1 MSYTALDSI
10 QWGGTPKIGVSFGY
24 DSRRAGGDMQ
34 YRIYVTV
41 APLTGASYFGYP
53 IYLTVYVDGD
63 CVDSGYTLKQ
73 ASPSRWSGSIEYD
86 SGWVTAAGAV
96 GSAPLSI
103 RLYSGSGSTRDD
115 SYGYAL
121 PVERVESIGDFTLT
135 AGDAVIGQAGTLT
148 VTRPGYGYSFAFRY
162 ALGSAGGSIAA
173 GDLKTVNSSSGRV
186 VYQWTVPE
194 ALAQQLPESAAP
206 CGLVHARF
214 ATCGGCTAE
223 NVHPFVTDDY
233 CLAMNGT
240 VENAVALRSA
250 LNLLPYPDSDGAV
263 LAALLQAYADSGTVA
278 ALRLCCREARG
289 NYALAVLRRGE
300 ECLFACAHGAP
311 LYAAVGGGSACVSSD
326 LAALEPDQMKI
337 YALSAGECVQ
347 LRPGKLQFWNA
358 KGKKI
363 KKSPCAVT
371 LRRPPAAGFADPGE
385 ALQALPGDLEL
396 LLHRFV
402 RGDQPRLGKS
412 RLRPRGISRVLL
424 VGCGTSYQLAQAAA
438 CNFESVCDV
447 PAFAYSAGEFCAG
460 GVVCDRGALVVGI
473 SASGQTAEVAE
484 ALQKAAAFGARTASL
499 TGDPDSPLARAGGTL
514 LSLPCSLPGGLPPV
528 THFVLGYVL
537 LALVAVDWGLRQKT
551 ITPLFGRMA
560 VKLCATLPDKLRLI
574 LKSGSELDALAAYLT
589 GYDRLL
595 FVGQNIDLAAA
606 GAMAGVWSR
615 TLGVSVETVP
625 AAELRHTLL
634 PTVDSHTALV
644 ALISSRELT
653 EKTCAALQLAA
664 IRGAGTVACTVESL
678 AGQLS
683 GARQVFLFPDSLPLL
698 APVCQCATLSM
709 LLLRLCT
716 AREQAGRPV
725 EQPPVLPRYFAG

>member
-1 MSYTALDSI
+1 M
-10 QWGGTPKIGVSFGY
+10 
-24 DSRRAGGDMQ
+24 
-34 YRIYVTV
+34 
-41 APLTGASYFGYP
+41 
-53 IYLTVYVDGD
+53 
-63 CVDSGYTLKQ
+63 
-73 ASPSRWSGSIEYD
+73 
-86 SGWVTAAGAV
+86 
-96 GSAPLSI
+96 
-103 RLYSGSGSTRDD
+103 
-115 SYGYAL
+115 
-121 PVERVESIGDFTLT
+121 
-135 AGDAVIGQAGTLT
+135 
-148 VTRPGYGYSFAFRY
+148 
-162 ALGSAGGSIAA
+162 
-173 GDLKTVNSSSGRV
+173 
-186 VYQWTVPE
+186 
-194 ALAQQLPESAAP
+194 
-206 CGLVHARF
+206 
-214 ATCGGCTAE
+214 
-223 NVHPFVTDDY
+223 TDDY

-250 LNLLPYPDSDGAV
+250 LNLLPYPDSDAAV
-263 LAALLQAYADSGTVA
+263 LAAILQAYADSGTVA

-289 NYALAVLRRGE
+289 NYALVVLRRGE

-615 TLGVSVETVP
+615 TLGVPVETVP

>member
-1 MSYTALDSI
+1 MFLYGFVGNAPCGGLLLEKLQACTQPGLD
-10 QWGGTPKIGVSFGY
+10 
-24 DSRRAGGDMQ
+24 
-34 YRIYVTV
+34 
-41 APLTGASYFGYP
+41 
-53 IYLTVYVDGD
+53 
-63 CVDSGYTLKQ
+63 
-73 ASPSRWSGSIEYD
+73 
-86 SGWVTAAGAV
+86 
-96 GSAPLSI
+96 
-103 RLYSGSGSTRDD
+103 
-115 SYGYAL
+115 
-121 PVERVESIGDFTLT
+121 
-135 AGDAVIGQAGTLT
+135 
-148 VTRPGYGYSFAFRY
+148 GYGA
-162 ALGSAGGSIAA
+162 ALMQGGQLLCVKS
-173 GDLKTVNSSSGRV
+173 KESVT
-186 VYQWTVPE
+186 

-214 ATCGGCTAE
+214 ATCGGRTAE

-412 RLRPRGISRVLL
+412 RLRPRGVSRVLL

-438 CNFESVCDV
+438 CNFESVCPLLPILPV
-447 PAFAYSAGEFCAG
+447 SSAP
-460 GVVCDRGALVVGI
+460 GA
-473 SASGQTAEVAE
+473 
-484 ALQKAAAFGARTASL
+484 
-499 TGDPDSPLARAGGTL
+499 
-514 LSLPCSLPGGLPPV
+514 
-528 THFVLGYVL
+528 
-537 LALVAVDWGLRQKT
+537 W
-551 ITPLFGRMA
+551 
-560 VKLCATLPDKLRLI
+560 CATEARWWWAFL
-574 LKSGSELDALAAYLT
+574 
-589 GYDRLL
+589 
-595 FVGQNIDLAAA
+595 
-606 GAMAGVWSR
+606 
-615 TLGVSVETVP
+615 P
-625 AAELRHTLL
+625 AAKRQRWRRHCKRRR
-634 PTVDSHTALV
+634 PSAP
-644 ALISSRELT
+644 
-653 EKTCAALQLAA
+653 
-664 IRGAGTVACTVESL
+664 
-678 AGQLS
+678 
-683 GARQVFLFPDSLPLL
+683 ARH
-698 APVCQCATLSM
+698 
-709 LLLRLCT
+709 R
-716 AREQAGRPV
+716 
-725 EQPPVLPRYFAG
+725 

>member
-1 MSYTALDSI
+1 MFLY
-10 QWGGTPKIGVSFGY
+10 GF
-24 DSRRAGGDMQ
+24 
-34 YRIYVTV
+34 
-41 APLTGASYFGYP
+41 
-53 IYLTVYVDGD
+53 
-63 CVDSGYTLKQ
+63 
-73 ASPSRWSGSIEYD
+73 
-86 SGWVTAAGAV
+86 V
-96 GSAPLSI
+96 GSAPCGGL
-103 RLYSGSGSTRDD
+103 L
-115 SYGYAL
+115 L
-121 PVERVESIGDFTLT
+121 EKL
-135 AGDAVIGQAGTLT
+135 QACTQPGLD
-148 VTRPGYGYSFAFRY
+148 GYGA
-162 ALGSAGGSIAA
+162 ALMQGGELLCAKS
-173 GDLKTVNSSSGRV
+173 KESVT
-186 VYQWTVPE
+186 

-214 ATCGGCTAE
+214 ATCGGRTAE

-250 LNLLPYPDSDGAV
+250 LNLLPY
-263 LAALLQAYADSGTVA
+263 
-278 ALRLCCREARG
+278 
-289 NYALAVLRRGE
+289 
-300 ECLFACAHGAP
+300 
-311 LYAAVGGGSACVSSD
+311 
-326 LAALEPDQMKI
+326 
-337 YALSAGECVQ
+337 
-347 LRPGKLQFWNA
+347 
-358 KGKKI
+358 
-363 KKSPCAVT
+363 
-371 LRRPPAAGFADPGE
+371 
-385 ALQALPGDLEL
+385 
-396 LLHRFV
+396 
-402 RGDQPRLGKS
+402 
-412 RLRPRGISRVLL
+412 
-424 VGCGTSYQLAQAAA
+424 
-438 CNFESVCDV
+438 
-447 PAFAYSAGEFCAG
+447 
-460 GVVCDRGALVVGI
+460 
-473 SASGQTAEVAE
+473 
-484 ALQKAAAFGARTASL
+484 
-499 TGDPDSPLARAGGTL
+499 PDSPLARAGGTL

-574 LKSGSELDALAAYLT
+574 LKSGSELDALAAYLS

-615 TLGVSVETVP
+615 TLGVPVETVP

>member
-1 MSYTALDSI
+1 MFLY
-10 QWGGTPKIGVSFGY
+10 GF
-24 DSRRAGGDMQ
+24 
-34 YRIYVTV
+34 
-41 APLTGASYFGYP
+41 
-53 IYLTVYVDGD
+53 
-63 CVDSGYTLKQ
+63 
-73 ASPSRWSGSIEYD
+73 
-86 SGWVTAAGAV
+86 V
-96 GSAPLSI
+96 GSAPCGGLLLEKLQSCTQPG
-103 RLYSGSGSTRDD
+103 LD
-115 SYGYAL
+115 
-121 PVERVESIGDFTLT
+121 
-135 AGDAVIGQAGTLT
+135 
-148 VTRPGYGYSFAFRY
+148 GYGA
-162 ALGSAGGSIAA
+162 ALMQGGELLCAKSKESVA
-173 GDLKTVNSSSGRV
+173 
-186 VYQWTVPE
+186 

-214 ATCGGCTAE
+214 ATCGGRTAE

-289 NYALAVLRRGE
+289 NYALAVLHRGE

-424 VGCGTSYQLAQAAA
+424 VGCGTSYHLAQAAA

-460 GVVCDRGALVVGI
+460 GVVCDRG
-473 SASGQTAEVAE
+473 
-484 ALQKAAAFGARTASL
+484 
-499 TGDPDSPLARAGGTL
+499 
-514 LSLPCSLPGGLPPV
+514 
-528 THFVLGYVL
+528 
-537 LALVAVDWGLRQKT
+537 ALVAVDWGLRQKT

-615 TLGVSVETVP
+615 TLGVPVETVP
-625 AAELRHTLL
+625 AAELRHTWL

>member
-1 MSYTALDSI
+1 MFLY
-10 QWGGTPKIGVSFGY
+10 GF
-24 DSRRAGGDMQ
+24 
-34 YRIYVTV
+34 
-41 APLTGASYFGYP
+41 
-53 IYLTVYVDGD
+53 
-63 CVDSGYTLKQ
+63 
-73 ASPSRWSGSIEYD
+73 
-86 SGWVTAAGAV
+86 V
-96 GSAPLSI
+96 GSAPCGGL
-103 RLYSGSGSTRDD
+103 L
-115 SYGYAL
+115 L
-121 PVERVESIGDFTLT
+121 EKL
-135 AGDAVIGQAGTLT
+135 QACTQPGLD
-148 VTRPGYGYSFAFRY
+148 GYGA
-162 ALGSAGGSIAA
+162 ALMKGGELLCVKSKESVA
-173 GDLKTVNSSSGRV
+173 
-186 VYQWTVPE
+186 

-214 ATCGGCTAE
+214 ATCGGRTAE

-278 ALRLCCREARG
+278 ALRLCCSEARG

-460 GVVCDRGALVVGI
+460 GVVCDRGAL
-473 SASGQTAEVAE
+473 
-484 ALQKAAAFGARTASL
+484 
-499 TGDPDSPLARAGGTL
+499 
-514 LSLPCSLPGGLPPV
+514 
-528 THFVLGYVL
+528 
-537 LALVAVDWGLRQKT
+537 
-551 ITPLFGRMA
+551 
-560 VKLCATLPDKLRLI
+560 
-574 LKSGSELDALAAYLT
+574 
-589 GYDRLL
+589 
-595 FVGQNIDLAAA
+595 
-606 GAMAGVWSR
+606 AGVWSR
-615 TLGVSVETVP
+615 TLGVPVETVP
-625 AAELRHTLL
+625 ASELRHTLL

-678 AGQLS
+678 AGKLS

>member
-1 MSYTALDSI
+1 MFLY
-10 QWGGTPKIGVSFGY
+10 GF
-24 DSRRAGGDMQ
+24 
-34 YRIYVTV
+34 
-41 APLTGASYFGYP
+41 
-53 IYLTVYVDGD
+53 
-63 CVDSGYTLKQ
+63 
-73 ASPSRWSGSIEYD
+73 
-86 SGWVTAAGAV
+86 V
-96 GSAPLSI
+96 GSAPCGGL
-103 RLYSGSGSTRDD
+103 L
-115 SYGYAL
+115 L
-121 PVERVESIGDFTLT
+121 EKL
-135 AGDAVIGQAGTLT
+135 QACTQPGLD
-148 VTRPGYGYSFAFRY
+148 GYGA
-162 ALGSAGGSIAA
+162 ALMQGGELLCVKS
-173 GDLKTVNSSSGRV
+173 KESVT
-186 VYQWTVPE
+186 

-214 ATCGGCTAE
+214 ATCGGRTAE

-337 YALSAGECVQ
+337 YVLSAGECVQ

-412 RLRPRGISRVLL
+412 RLRPRGVSRVLL
-424 VGCGTSYQLAQAAA
+424 VGCGTSYHLAQAAA

-484 ALQKAAAFGARTASL
+484 ALQKAAVFTQHFNAFIQCFDFINQNTYLNGFQFLFLFKVNFSFLR
-499 TGDPDSPLARAGGTL
+499 
-514 LSLPCSLPGGLPPV
+514 LSLQ
-528 THFVLGYVL
+528 
-537 LALVAVDWGLRQKT
+537 W
-551 ITPLFGRMA
+551 I
-560 VKLCATLPDKLRLI
+560 
-574 LKSGSELDALAAYLT
+574 YL
-589 GYDRLL
+589 
-595 FVGQNIDLAAA
+595 
-606 GAMAGVWSR
+606 S
-615 TLGVSVETVP
+615 
-625 AAELRHTLL
+625 
-634 PTVDSHTALV
+634 
-644 ALISSRELT
+644 
-653 EKTCAALQLAA
+653 LQLDDN
-664 IRGAGTVACTVESL
+664 IL
-678 AGQLS
+678 
-683 GARQVFLFPDSLPLL
+683 
-698 APVCQCATLSM
+698 
-709 LLLRLCT
+709 
-716 AREQAGRPV
+716 
-725 EQPPVLPRYFAG
+725 